1 MTKQEHINHLYTA
14 LECLRTASAQLDDP
28 IYMRD
33 MAIKHQI
40 EQTIADVKTDII
52 VSETT

>member
-33 MAIKHQI
+33 MAIKRQI
-40 EQTIADVKTDII
+40 NQTIEYIKTDIS